1 MLPFRVAQGFVLLFL
16 CIGWL
21 ESANSA
27 SQKIVQ
33 ISVSAP
39 WGPAPLVLEAAEY
52 FEGDSK
58 DLFWSYVQSIP
69 VGALSGSD
77 KKQHETIVDTV
88 SKFASKVQIDLL
100 NFALALRNNS
110 PKLEMHRNLWDD
122 AKAASCT
129 IDSAEGAVVIVGT
142 RCITQAKD
150 LHQAVQQCV
159 KDKSSHT
166 VVHEIDHVYPSAHKF
181 HDGMATAILYATVGT
196 DSFLSMHNELV
207 KLAQDGSVR
216 YVFRHTWSTWRQAK
230 TADHQTTVEPLTLQG
245 YGAELAVKNM
255 EYKAVDDSKVNA
267 DGQAIEG
274 AENES
279 DEVGGFDFKV
289 LLERMPDLTKELQSF
304 RETLTAEVS
313 KTENIKVWTLK
324 DIGIQASQ
332 HIMQVG
338 LPLQSFLNPYVCS
351 CFVISIRTRTH
362 THIRYN
368 NLIVL
373 PQSIEYMLI
382 GTC

>member
-1 MLPFRVAQGFVLLFL
+1 MLPFRVAQGLVLLLL
-16 CIGWL
+16 CTGWL
-21 ESANSA
+21 QSANSA

-52 FEGDSK
+52 FEGDNK

-77 KKQHETIVDTV
+77 KKQHETIVETV

-122 AKAASCT
+122 AKAASCS

-142 RCITQAKD
+142 RCISQAKD

-159 KDKSSHT
+159 KDKSIHPI
-166 VVHEIDHVYPSAHKF
+166 VHDMDHVYPSSQKF
-181 HDGMATAILYATVGT
+181 HDGMATAILYATIGT

-216 YVFRHTWSTWRQAK
+216 YVFRHTWSSWRQAK
-230 TADHQTTVEPLTLQG
+230 TADQATIEPLTLQG

-274 AENES
+274 AESES

-289 LLERMPDLTKELQSF
+289 LLERKPDLVKELQSF
-304 RETLTAEVS
+304 RETLTTEVS
-313 KTENIKVWTLK
+313 GSDNLKVWTLK

-332 HIMQVG
+332 HIMQV
-338 LPLQSFLNPYVCS
+338 
-351 CFVISIRTRTH
+351 
-362 THIRYN
+362 
-368 NLIVL
+368 VL
-373 PQSIEYMLI
+373 PPRNFFSCLLCGFFIVYVLLWEVMPSKN
-382 GTC
+382 GWMEEG